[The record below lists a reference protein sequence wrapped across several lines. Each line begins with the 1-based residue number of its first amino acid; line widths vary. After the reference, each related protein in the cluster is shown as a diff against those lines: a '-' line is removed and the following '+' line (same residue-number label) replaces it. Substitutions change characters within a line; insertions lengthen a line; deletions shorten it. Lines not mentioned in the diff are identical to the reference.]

1 METVS
6 TIMVLLA
13 SLAPALTAPTFE
25 NLAVLVRGAILA
37 VGSRTVT
44 ACLVAAWPWVGKHW
58 SAYENVGR
66 RARLPMLAL
75 APSLFRL
82 ILLLIPKKAVIE
94 LVTDDTLARRF
105 GLHVVGIGMHRDAV
119 ASSHGRHA
127 VSPGHKWV
135 TLAVVVCL
143 PFCSRPFA
151 LPILSVLYCTRKQA
165 KRNRAKRLYRAHRTP
180 PELALLMV
188 RIVVRWAPERRFRLL
203 GDGGY
208 ATHELA
214 GALCPASP
222 RERLRRVSLV
232 SRFPM
237 KGATYAP
244 APPYAGRGRRPIKGA
259 KLPTPREVAS
269 DPATV
274 WTRRRVR
281 WYGGTRKKVRVCSRT
296 GLWYRGGCPA
306 TPVRWVVVR
315 DPQGQRRDEAFF
327 TTDVAMSPKAIV
339 ESFVRRWGLETT
351 FQEARA
357 YLGLETLRNRTAH
370 AVRRSVP
377 MLLALYSLVVVW
389 FARHVRRPEAWVR
402 RTPWYRKRHVTFS
415 DMLAAARQ
423 DILSELLSS
432 RPGAQ
437 TADKEISGLPA
448 GHARIGHIAIR
459 HRA

>member
-1 METVS
+1 M
-6 TIMVLLA
+6 
-13 SLAPALTAPTFE
+13 
-25 NLAVLVRGAILA
+25 LVRGAILA

-44 ACLVAAWPWVGKHW
+44 ACLVASWPWVTKHW

-66 RARLPMLAL
+66 RARLPMLEL
-75 APSLFRL
+75 ARWLFRL
-82 ILLLIPKKAVIE
+82 ILLLLPKKAVIE
-94 LVTDDTLARRF
+94 LATDDTLARRF

-135 TLAVVVCL
+135 SLAVVVRL

-151 LPILSVLYCTRKQA
+151 LPVLSVLYCTRKQA

-188 RIVVRWAPERRFRLL
+188 RIVVRWAPGRRFRLL

-214 GALCPASP
+214 AALCPASP
-222 RERLRRVSLV
+222 REALRRVSLV

-237 KGATYAP
+237 NGATYAP
-244 APPYAGRGRRPIKGA
+244 PPPYAGRGRRPIKGA
-259 KLPTPREVAS
+259 KLPTPQEVAS
-269 DPATV
+269 DPGTA
-274 WTRRRVR
+274 WTRMRVR
-281 WYGGTRKKVRVCSRT
+281 WYGGTRKKVLVCSRT

-315 DPQGQRRDEAFF
+315 VPDGERGDQAFF
-327 TTDVAMSPKAIV
+327 TTDVEMSPKAII
-339 ESFVRRWGLETT
+339 ESFVRRWGIETT

-357 YLGLETLRNRTAH
+357 YLGLETLRNRTPN

-377 MLLALYSLVVVW
+377 MLLALYSLIVVW
-389 FARHVRRPEAWVR
+389 FARHVRHPKAWVR
-402 RTPWYRKRHVTFS
+402 RTPWYRKCHVTFS
-415 DMLAAARQ
+415 DMLSAARE
-423 DILSELLSS
+423 DILRELFSS

-437 TADKEISGLPA
+437 AAGQKASGPPA
-448 GHARIGHIAIR
+448 GHARTGHIAIR
-459 HRA
+459 QPA

>member
-13 SLAPALTAPTFE
+13 GLAPALTTPTYQNF
-25 NLAVLVRGAILA
+25 AVLVRGAILA

-44 ACLVAAWPWVGKHW
+44 ACLVAAWPWVTKHF

-66 RARLPMLAL
+66 RAELPMLAM
-75 APSLFRL
+75 AQWLFRL
-82 ILLLIPKKAVIE
+82 ILRLIPKKAVIE
-94 LVTDDTLARRF
+94 LATDDTLARRF

-119 ASSHGRHA
+119 ASSHSRHA
-127 VSPGHKWV
+127 VSPGHRWV

-143 PFCSRPFA
+143 PFCSRPYA
-151 LPILSVLYCTRKQA
+151 LPVLSVLYGPRKPA

-208 ATHELA
+208 ATHGLA

-244 APPYAGRGRRPIKGA
+244 PPPYAGRGRRPIKGA
-259 KLPTPREVAS
+259 KRPTPQEVAS

-281 WYGGTRKKVRVCSRT
+281 WYGGTRKTVLACSRT
-296 GLWYRGGCPA
+296 GLWYRPGCAA

-315 DPQGQRRDEAFF
+315 DPKGQHGDEAFF
-327 TTDVAMSPKAIV
+327 TTDGVMSPKAII
-339 ESFVRRWGLETT
+339 ESFVRRWAIETT

-357 YLGLETLRNRTAH
+357 YLGLETLRNRTAD

-389 FARHVRRPEAWVR
+389 FAHHVRRPEAWVR
-402 RTPWYRKRHVTFS
+402 RTPWYRKLYVTFS

-423 DILSELLSS
+423 DVLGELFSS

-437 TADKEISGLPA
+437 TPCEEINGLSPQPA
-448 GHARIGHIAIR
+448 PTGYIAIR
-459 HRA
+459 QRA

>member
-1 METVS
+1 VLTV
-6 TIMVLLA
+6 
-13 SLAPALTAPTFE
+13 PTYQNF
-25 NLAVLVRGAILA
+25 AVLVRGAILA

-44 ACLVAAWPWVGKHW
+44 ACLVAALPWVSKHF

-66 RARLPMLAL
+66 RAELPMRAM
-75 APSLFRL
+75 AQWLFRL
-82 ILLLIPKKAVIE
+82 ILGLVPKKAVIE
-94 LVTDDTLARRF
+94 LATDDTLARRF

-119 ASSHGRHA
+119 ASSRRRHA

-135 TLAVVVCL
+135 TLAVVVRL
-143 PFCSRPFA
+143 PFCVRPYA
-151 LPILSVLYCTRKQA
+151 LPVLSVLCEPRTPA
-165 KRNRAKRLYRAHRTP
+165 KRNRAKPLYRAHRTP
-180 PELALLMV
+180 AELALLMV

-208 ATHELA
+208 ATHDLA
-214 GALCPASP
+214 AALCPGSP

-237 KGATYAP
+237 SGATYAP
-244 APPYAGRGRRPIKGA
+244 PPPYAGRGRPPVKGA
-259 KLPTPREVAS
+259 KRPTPQEVAS

-281 WYGGTRKKVRVCSRT
+281 WYGGTRKTVLVASRT

-315 DPQGQRRDEAFF
+315 DPKGERADEAFF
-327 TTDVAMSPKAIV
+327 TTDVVMGPKAIL
-339 ESFVRRWGLETT
+339 ESFVRRWPIETT

-357 YLGLETLRNRTAH
+357 YLGLETLRNRTAQ

-389 FARHVRRPEAWVR
+389 FARHVQRPESWVR
-402 RTPWYRKRHVTFS
+402 RTPWYRKLWVTFS

-423 DILSELLSS
+423 DVLGELFSS
-432 RPGAQ
+432 RPGADALCQ
-437 TADKEISGLPA
+437 EINGLSPQPA
-448 GHARIGHIAIR
+448 PTGHIAIR
-459 HRA
+459 QPA

>member
-1 METVS
+1 
-6 TIMVLLA
+6 VL
-13 SLAPALTAPTFE
+13 TGPTFQ

-44 ACLVAAWPWVGKHW
+44 ACLVAAWPWVSKHW

-66 RARLPMLAL
+66 RARLPMLAM
-75 APSLFRL
+75 AQWLFRL
-82 ILLLIPKKAVIE
+82 ILLLIPKKAVVE
-94 LVTDDTLARRF
+94 LATDDTLARRF

-135 TLAVVVCL
+135 SLAVVVRL
-143 PFCSRPFA
+143 PFCPRPFA
-151 LPILSVLYCTRKQA
+151 LPVLSVLYCTRKQA

-180 PELALLMV
+180 PELALLML

-237 KGATYAP
+237 NGATYAP
-244 APPYAGRGRRPIKGA
+244 PPPYAGRGRRPIKGP
-259 KLPTPREVAS
+259 KLPTPRDVAS
-269 DPATV
+269 HPATV
-274 WTRRRVR
+274 WSRLRVR
-281 WYGGTRKKVRVCSRT
+281 WYGGTRKRVLVCSRT

-315 DPQGQRRDEAFF
+315 DPQGQRGDEAFF
-327 TTDVAMSPKAIV
+327 TTDVEMSPKAII

-377 MLLALYSLVVVW
+377 MLLALYSLIVVW
-389 FARHVRRPEAWVR
+389 FARHVRCPETWVR

-415 DMLAAARQ
+415 DMLAAARE
-423 DILSELLSS
+423 DILAELFSS
-432 RPGAQ
+432 RPGVETPHQ
-437 TADKEISGLPA
+437 ETSGLPA
-448 GHARIGHIAIR
+448 GHARRGHIAFR
-459 HRA
+459 